1 MGRMVLVALFVL
13 TACLRAP
20 AVESDLAVVGVTLID
35 LETGEVLPDRTILVN
50 DGRIVAVGPRAELAA
65 ADGAEVVDADGLYVI
80 PGLWDTHVHSA
91 ANTDWHFPL
100 LVAHGVTS
108 VRNLHATV
116 DTSLALTQAVKRR
129 LGSGELLGP
138 RLLANGGVVDGSPPV
153 WPGSVV
159 AETPEEGR
167 AAVDSLVDGGA
178 DFIKVYDRLRTDVYD
193 AVARRASERGIPLD
207 GHVPFDVP
215 PTRVAE
221 AGQRTIEHASGIGM
235 GCATNADSLRAAHHA
250 YVERVGTMSWPEN
263 EVGFFRLARSA
274 LEARDEELCRATIDA
289 YVEHGV
295 AVTPTLV
302 AFMGPE
308 LLLADTARLSMI
320 PADFRESWSAM
331 AAQGPHPVY
340 ALMTPVRGV
349 AMENRRMLYE
359 AGVPFL
365 AGTDLGNPFLVPG
378 VSLHDELEALVRD
391 VGMSPLDAL
400 RAATLEPAR
409 VFGLADSLGTV
420 EPGMLADLVLLRAN
434 PLTDIRHSREI
445 AGVVMGGRYFA
456 ERGLDSL
463 IASAAAS
470 SSRSR

>member
-1 MGRMVLVALFVL
+1 MGRVVLVALVVL
-13 TACLRAP
+13 TACMRAP
-20 AVESDLAVVGVTLID
+20 AVESDLALAGVTVID
-35 LETGEVLPDRTILVN
+35 LETGELLPDRTILVD
-50 DGRIVAVGPRAELAA
+50 DGRIVAVGSRAELAA
-65 ADGAEVVDADGLYVI
+65 ADGAQVVDGDGLYLI

-100 LVAHGVTS
+100 LVAHGITS
-108 VRNLHATV
+108 VRNLHTTV

-138 RLLANGGVVDGSPPV
+138 RFLANGGVVDGSPPV

-178 DFIKVYDRLRTDVYD
+178 DFIKVYDRLGVDVYD
-193 AVARRASERGIPLD
+193 AVVWRASERGIPVD
-207 GHVPFDVP
+207 GHVPFDVSP
-215 PTRVAE
+215 VRAAE
-221 AGQRTIEHASGIGM
+221 AGQRTIEHGSGITM
-235 GCATNADSLRAAHHA
+235 GCAGNADSLRTAHRA
-250 YVERVGTMSWPEN
+250 FLEDVGAMAFPEN
-263 EVGFFRLARSA
+263 EVGFFRLVRTA
-274 LEARDEELCRATIDA
+274 LEARDADRCRATVDA
-289 YVEHGV
+289 YQEHGV

-308 LLLADTARLSMI
+308 RAMSDTARMSMI
-320 PADFRESWSAM
+320 PAGVREMWSGM
-331 AAQGPHPVY
+331 AAQGPHPAQAVM
-340 ALMTPVRGV
+340 LPVRDI
-349 AMENRRMLYE
+349 ADENLRMLYD

-378 VSLHDELEALVRD
+378 VSLHDELEALVD
-391 VGMSPLDAL
+391 DLGMSPLDAL

-434 PLTDIRHSREI
+434 PLTDIRHSRAV
-445 AGVVMGGRYFA
+445 AGVVIGGRYFS

-470 SSRSR
+470 